1 MYHHEHQH
9 IPPLVTTIRNGLAF
23 WGGSGVTSTRHILH
37 IVQLYNY
44 ILHACCVNDISES
57 ARMLSC
63 DTSIEKWCCSLNS
76 CTTVLSIVN
85 FQRQRLYFLSKFR
98 GHYNR
103 PRQHYFVVASV
114 SNINL
119 CAMVKENPMRYQC
132 KSVLVCKL
140 EFNSLSHDLC
150 VLPNNGVQ
158 SWLD

>member
-1 MYHHEHQH
+1 MLRR
-9 IPPLVTTIRNGLAF
+9 PDTF
-23 WGGSGVTSTRHILH
+23 CIL
-37 IVQLYNY
+37 YDY
-44 ILHACCVNDISES
+44 ILHACCVNDISKS
-57 ARMLSC
+57 GRMSSC

-140 EFNSLSHDLC
+140 EFNSLSQDIC
-150 VLPNNGVQ
+150 VFYQTKGIRYLLRVR
-158 SWLD
+158 SILKATKCFLR

>member
-1 MYHHEHQH
+1 MLRRPDTFCIQ
-9 IPPLVTTIRNGLAF
+9 LC
-23 WGGSGVTSTRHILH
+23 IL
-37 IVQLYNY
+37 QYYN
-44 ILHACCVNDISES
+44 ACCVNDISKS
-57 ARMLSC
+57 ARMSSC

-103 PRQHYFVVASV
+103 PRQHYFVVASL

-132 KSVLVCKL
+132 KSVLVCMLK
-140 EFNSLSHDLC
+140 FNSLSQDMC
-150 VLPNNGVQ
+150 VLPNYRYKIFIRELQFLKLVSAFYGRFYFPEK
-158 SWLD
+158 D